1 MSYAM
6 THLIIADIF
15 AENLHV
21 GSRDFFLLGSIA
33 PDSVHSRSDFTKRL
47 KARAH
52 YLQEEENWGEVYEEA
67 PMVKWYDMLKSF
79 YHEKTCLAEDLETE
93 AFLKGYTLHIL
104 TDIFNCCKFYAPSWM
119 KFGLERV
126 DEFRKVYRS
135 ECILQDNWLYQTN
148 SKCTEIIQAISRAAD
163 SSELAAILAHI
174 GLDRFIT
181 ADNIRGTLAYNLKNY
196 EQSSPVS
203 LEGLNFVSESTSCSF
218 ISEVE
223 AECESLLFELPEIGR
238 RFKTVL
244 CAGQRDKAL

>member
-6 THLIIADIF
+6 THLIIADMF
-15 AENLHV
+15 AENLSV

-67 PMVKWYDMLKSF
+67 PMIKWYDMLKAF
-79 YHEKTCLAEDLETE
+79 YREKSRLAADLETE

-126 DEFRKVYRS
+126 EDFRKVYRS

-148 SKCTEIIQAISRAAD
+148 KKSKEITQAISRAAEAFD
-163 SSELAAILAHI
+163 LAAILARL
-174 GLDRFIT
+174 GLDRFMT
-181 ADNIRGTLAYNLKNY
+181 ADNIRSTLAYNLKNY
-196 EQSSPVS
+196 GQSSPVS
-203 LEGLNFVSESTSCSF
+203 LEGLNFVSESASHSF

-223 AECESLLFELPEIGR
+223 AECESLLFNLPEIGR
-238 RFKTVL
+238 RFKTVPV
-244 CAGQRDKAL
+244 CRSKR